1 MNKKK
6 MIYSIV
12 FGLLIS
18 IILTNWWMDDVL
30 GILFGDY
37 DTIFPPIY
45 SAPFGMTIRMYVIVI
60 LTSTS
65 LLFGFGFYYFSDKIK
80 NLLIRINLIS
90 TKSENESTKSEN
102 VSTKSENV
110 SDTSLS
116 HKYSV
121 LLKYKVLVYILMVID
136 TIYSFKTLFGG
147 GLDDKVISYVVIAY
161 IISMFSLY
169 CLILM
174 IHFLFDLD
182 KKTDNNV

>member
-1 MNKKK
+1 MNK
-6 MIYSIV
+6 
-12 FGLLIS
+12 
-18 IILTNWWMDDVL
+18 
-30 GILFGDY
+30 
-37 DTIFPPIY
+37 
-45 SAPFGMTIRMYVIVI
+45 
-60 LTSTS
+60 
-65 LLFGFGFYYFSDKIK
+65 
-80 NLLIRINLIS
+80 
-90 TKSENESTKSEN
+90 
-102 VSTKSENV
+102 TKSENV

-136 TIYSFKTLFGG
+136 TIYSFKILFGG

-182 KKTDNNV
+182 RDKTNK

>member
-1 MNKKK
+1 MNKK

-12 FGLLIS
+12 FGLS
-18 IILTNWWMDDVL
+18 VTIILYIIPSILLGLEINWVIYTFGFYNYYDKYYLNLSDLSMIHKIYVF
-30 GILFGDY
+30 GIY
-37 DTIFPPIY
+37 
-45 SAPFGMTIRMYVIVI
+45 
-60 LTSTS
+60 TSIW
-65 LLFGFGFYYFSDKIK
+65 LIFGFGFYYFSDKIK

-90 TKSENESTKSEN
+90 PKSEN

-110 SDTSLS
+110 SDTILS

-182 KKTDNNV
+182 RDKTNK

>member
-12 FGLLIS
+12 FGLS
-18 IILTNWWMDDVL
+18 VTIILYIVL
-30 GILFGDY
+30 ESYLFLY
-37 DTIFPPIY
+37 FSYYIY
-45 SAPFGMTIRMYVIVI
+45 
-60 LTSTS
+60 TSIS
-65 LLFGFGFYYFSDKIK
+65 LIFGFGFYYFSDKIK
-80 NLLIRINLIS
+80 NLL
-90 TKSENESTKSEN
+90 KE
-102 VSTKSENV
+102 STKSENV